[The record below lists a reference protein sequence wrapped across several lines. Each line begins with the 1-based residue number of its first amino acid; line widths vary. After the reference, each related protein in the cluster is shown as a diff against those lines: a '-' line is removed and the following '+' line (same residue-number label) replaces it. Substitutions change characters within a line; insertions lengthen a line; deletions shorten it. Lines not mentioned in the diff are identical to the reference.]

1 MPEAN
6 GDIDAVTL
14 QDATHRQMLPLA
26 IRVGPARI
34 AAGDA
39 LSIGDRSLGQPPETS
54 GGPERSSR
62 KEKQASMRS
71 FLDRLQSAEL
81 ASDAWRALDPDGR
94 TLDDIDE
101 PGDLDRLRAP
111 QMR

>member
-1 MPEAN
+1 
-6 GDIDAVTL
+6 
-14 QDATHRQMLPLA
+14 
-26 IRVGPARI
+26 
-34 AAGDA
+34 
-39 LSIGDRSLGQPPETS
+39 
-54 GGPERSSR
+54 
-62 KEKQASMRS
+62 MRS